1 LQYSKSV
8 DLLIQPTLMFKH
20 HRYPR
25 AIILQAVYFKL
36 RFTLSY
42 RDVEELLK
50 IRGVNVDHSTIQ
62 RWVFKFSPLVEGNMN
77 KRKNVVGD
85 SWRMDETY
93 IKVGGKDR
101 YLYRAVDKQGNTVD
115 FLLTKRRMK
124 GSAQKFLNKA
134 IGNNGKPRLINIDKS
149 GANTEA
155 IRIVNRYSLTFKK
168 IKIRR
173 VKYLNNIVEQ
183 DHRTIKRRIS
193 ITTGFKEFESA
204 QRTLAGIEIINIIR
218 KNQIV
223 NPRSSWFATFKSL
236 AA

>member
-1 LQYSKSV
+1 
-8 DLLIQPTLMFKH
+8 MFKR
-20 HRYPR
+20 HRYPK

-42 RDVEELLK
+42 RDVEELLE
-50 IRGVNVDHSTIQ
+50 IRGVKVDHSTIQ
-62 RWVFKFSPLVEGNMN
+62 RWVFKFSPFVESNMN
-77 KRKNVVGD
+77 KRKNVVGN

-134 IGNNGKPRLINIDKS
+134 IGNNGKPRLINVDKS
-149 GANTEA
+149 GANTQA
-155 IRIVNRYSLTFKK
+155 IRIVNQYSLTFKK
-168 IKIRR
+168 IRIRR

-183 DHRTIKRRIS
+183 DHRTIKRRIA

-204 QRTLAGIEIINIIR
+204 QRTLAGIEIVNIIR

-223 NPRSSWFATFKSL
+223 NPRRSWFATFKSL

>member
-1 LQYSKSV
+1 
-8 DLLIQPTLMFKH
+8 MFKR

-50 IRGVNVDHSTIQ
+50 IRGVKVDHSTIQ
-62 RWVFKFSPLVEGNMN
+62 RWVFKFSPMIEATMH
-77 KRKNVVGD
+77 KRKKHVCD

-101 YLYRAVDKQGNTVD
+101 YLYRAVDKYGDTVD

-134 IGNNGKPRLINIDKS
+134 IGNNGKPRIINIDKS
-149 GANTEA
+149 GANTSG
-155 IRIVNRYSLTFKK
+155 IRVINKRSLSVKK

-218 KNQIV
+218 KNQLKDS
-223 NPRSSWFATFKSL
+223 RSCWFTTFKSL